1 MIEPDR
7 LKSHFALF
15 LSGFAN
21 SYSQI
26 FFSDNKLFASILVL
40 VSFFDVNAG
49 LSGIIA
55 VIVSNL
61 LAYLI
66 GLNRYH
72 IKQGYYGFNSL
83 LVGLGLGLYYVPGM
97 AFFIFLIFASFLTLF
112 FTIGLEGVIGKYG
125 LPYLSLPFLLGI
137 WLVSLAARQF
147 TALQIS
153 EAGIY
158 EMNEL
163 YAWGGQ
169 TMVDA
174 YNWFNN
180 INLHESWRLYFK
192 SLGAI
197 FFQYHLFAGI
207 LVALGLIIFSR
218 IAFLLSLLGFFSAYL
233 YYRFIGADITELS
246 YGFIGFN
253 YILTAIAI
261 GGFFIIPS
269 YWSFLWVMLLTPLI
283 SIILTSTYTVF
294 GLFQLSIY
302 SLPFNLIVLLFI
314 YLLKLRERNFTKP
327 ELVAYQQNSPEK
339 NLYSHSN
346 YKIRF
351 GKTFFFPFALPF
363 FGKWIITQGHNGAF
377 THKSDW
383 RHAWDFEIADEDGA
397 CFSGKGEKPE
407 DYYGYN
413 KPVLAPAGGWVE
425 EVIDGYEDN
434 EIGVMDL
441 EHNWGNT
448 IILRHTDQLYSK
460 LSHLKKGSFKV
471 IKGETVYKGQHLANC
486 GNSGRSPVPHIH
498 FQVQTTPHI
507 GSKTHDYP
515 ISHYILHNRDTFEIK
530 SYQIPKVNDRVSNIS
545 RNTTLENA
553 FHFIPGQVI
562 RYRVTRTPGTEETIS
577 WEVAVDGLNN
587 TCIACTN
594 SKSKAWFRN
603 DGDLHYFTHFE
614 GDKSSFLFLFF
625 MAAYKVPLG
634 HYNDLLVTDNYPI
647 HTFNKPL
654 LIFFQDFIAPFW
666 IFTRSTYRLHYLKM
680 EDELMQSAIQLH
692 SETRVNIGKWNT
704 KQLDSEIFIGPEGIE
719 RLLFHDKVHAVEAKL
734 IDNENYS

>member
-1 MIEPDR
+1 MVEPER
-7 LKSHFALF
+7 LKSLVPPF
-15 LSGFAN
+15 LSGVAN

-26 FFSDNKLFASILVL
+26 FFSDNKIFALILMV
-40 VSFFDVNAG
+40 VSFFDIYAG

-55 VIVSNL
+55 VLVSNL
-61 LAYLI
+61 MAYFI
-66 GLNRYH
+66 GLNRH
-72 IKQGYYGFNSL
+72 NIKQGYYGFNSL
-83 LVGLGLGLYYVPGM
+83 LVGLGIGLYYDPGM
-97 AFFIFLIFASFLTLF
+97 AFFTFLIFASFLTLF
-112 FTIGLEGVIGKYG
+112 FTVGLEGVIGKYG

-147 TALQIS
+147 TSLQVS
-153 EAGIY
+153 ESGIY

-174 YNWFNN
+174 YNWFNK

-207 LVALGLIIFSR
+207 LVALGLIIYSR
-218 IAFLLSLLGFFSAYL
+218 IAFMLSLLGFFSAYF

-269 YWSFLWVMLLTPLI
+269 YWSFLWVVLLTPLI
-283 SIILTSTYTVF
+283 SIILTSTYTIF
-294 GLFQLSIY
+294 GLFQLSIF
-302 SLPFNLIVLLFI
+302 SLPFNLIVLLFL
-314 YLLKLRERNFTKP
+314 YSLKLRERYFTKP
-327 ELVAYQQNSPEK
+327 ELVGYQQNSPEK

-346 YKIRF
+346 YKMRF
-351 GKTFFFPFALPF
+351 GKTFFFAFALPF
-363 FGKWIITQGHNGAF
+363 FGKWRVTQGHNGPF

-383 RHAWDFEIADEDGA
+383 RHAWDFEVSDDDGV
-397 CFSGKGEKPE
+397 CFSGKGEKTE

-425 EVIDGYEDN
+425 EITDGFEDN
-434 EIGVMDL
+434 EIGIMDL

-448 IILRHTDQLYSK
+448 IILRHSDKLYSK

-471 IKGETVYKGQHLANC
+471 VRGETVYKGQHLANC

-498 FQVQTTPHI
+498 FQIQTTPHI

-515 ISHYILHNRDTFEIK
+515 ISHYILHSPDKYEVK
-530 SYQIPKVNDRVSNIS
+530 SYQIPKLDDQVSNIS
-545 RNTTLENA
+545 RNSALEKA

-562 RYRVTRTPGTEETIS
+562 QYQVTDSAGNDHTVS
-577 WEVAVDGLNN
+577 WEVQVDALNH
-587 TCIACTN
+587 TCIFCAN
-594 SKSKAWFRN
+594 SHSKAWFHN

-614 GDKSSFLFLFF
+614 GDKSSFLFHFF
-625 MAAYKVPLG
+625 LAAYKVPLG
-634 HYNDLLVTDNYPI
+634 HYNDLLVSDHYPN

-666 IFTRSTYRLHYLKM
+666 LFTRSIYQLHYLKM
-680 EDELMQSAIQLH
+680 EDELMQSTIHLR

-704 KQLDSEIFIGPEGIE
+704 KKLDSELFIGPDGIE
-719 RLLFHDKVHAVEAKL
+719 RLLFRDHVKSIEAKL
-734 IDNENYS
+734 IPQ